1 MKNRHLWKFLVV
13 CAVVQSLVGCS
24 RNIEKNSDTF
34 TLETGVVLQEIDECD
49 AQKKTQAP
57 TSSVKNLTAGYEV
70 TVSAFFACNAKV
82 SKPYLT
88 VTNQKK
94 ATLVIESSA
103 PKEIFNSSCE
113 CARSLAIKLS
123 DRLETGD
130 TLYLLRDQE
139 VLGHL
144 VMP

>member
-1 MKNRHLWKFLVV
+1 MVMKLLFL
-13 CAVVQSLVGCS
+13 
-24 RNIEKNSDTF
+24 I
-34 TLETGVVLQEIDECD
+34 
-49 AQKKTQAP
+49 
-57 TSSVKNLTAGYEV
+57 
-70 TVSAFFACNAKV
+70 FFACNAKV

-88 VTNQKK
+88 VTNKKK

-103 PKEIFNSSCE
+103 PQEIFNSSCE

-130 TLYLLRDQE
+130 TLYLLRDQD